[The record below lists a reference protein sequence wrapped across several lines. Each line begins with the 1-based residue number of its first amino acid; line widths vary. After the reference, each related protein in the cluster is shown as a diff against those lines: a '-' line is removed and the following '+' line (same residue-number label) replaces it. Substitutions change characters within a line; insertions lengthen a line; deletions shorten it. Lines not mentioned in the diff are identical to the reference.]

1 MRKQQRLYMAVACII
16 FCAVI
21 AVVAAYPLIQPAP
34 VTSTAAGA
42 QAAATQQGSAST
54 PYGESLSIRLSTG
67 AQTTGASWLADYIQ
81 SATQNV
87 WTVNGTYKSQ
97 AQVTL
102 GYSLSVTYTQVTNIQ
117 VVNLYIKAVD
127 AADSSSYTY
136 TLASSKALSG
146 SSPISDSNSTTKT
159 ISQHLT
165 DVAAT
170 SPATVKYY
178 IYCKVTAV
186 GSVSGQTLT
195 AEIVET
201 YFTTLVYTQQTEST
215 NTSVTPT
222 VSVASWAQ
230 VADAAAVFGIAVLVA
245 VLVYV
250 VVSDGKKRKKR

>member
-34 VTSTAAGA
+34 VTSTAASA
-42 QAAATQQGSAST
+42 QAAATQQSSAST

-67 AQTTGASWLADYIQ
+67 AQTSAASWQA
-81 SATQNV
+81 STATATQNV

-102 GYSLSVTYTQVTNIQ
+102 GYSLSVTYAQVTNIQ
-117 VVNLYIKAVD
+117 IVNLYIKAVD
-127 AADSSSYTY
+127 AAGSSSYTY

-159 ISQHLT
+159 ISQHLS
-165 DVAAT
+165 DVVAT

-215 NTSVTPT
+215 NADVTPT